1 MYNRDHRFPI
11 YVCNINVTNLKKI
24 DEKLV
29 YKYLIDEGHIS
40 EIYQHQ
46 KRIEE
51 WHRRY
56 PQKFGK
62 DNVAYR
68 FQFIRRYSTGKV
80 VIDSILTTD
89 FDYIV
94 EHICER
100 TLVNT
105 NLKTI
110 EFPATYE
117 LLEMDKAEAKAKL
130 NRVYLEQNKIIEKE
144 TENRLSRFN
153 SIYGNL
159 LSITKD
165 DVENTKTKC
174 QSLIYVGIVL
184 CCILPFVLAFAGLSR
199 TGIWLVMF
207 IAIIVL
213 IIVLK
218 KNNELYR
225 SNLAMVDYIAKQKS
239 KYSHNS
245 TVTSRLTEVFALLNI
260 INDCRLDVE
269 LDQLEKDVSRMVNRG
284 LISDRWCFSDED
296 IDIIEKELKK
306 KYEKQVTESELK
318 QLKIENLKLQNEGIA
333 IDNVQKKFW
342 RCVSCG
348 NLNRADD
355 MRCPS
360 CGGIRPLEE

>member
-1 MYNRDHRFPI
+1 MGYIIFAIICIVISVWYKYYKDHHFPMYVR
-11 YVCNINVTNLKKI
+11 NINVTNLKKI
-24 DEKLV
+24 DERLV

-80 VIDSILTTD
+80 VIDSILTAD

-130 NRVYLEQNKIIEKE
+130 NRVYLEQNKKIEKE
-144 TENRLSRFN
+144 TENRLSEFN
-153 SIYGNL
+153 SIYGELINISKEDITKVHNRNQILSFIGGIL
-159 LSITKD
+159 LICTLSVVSSITKQ
-165 DVENTKTKC
+165 N
-174 QSLIYVGIVL
+174 
-184 CCILPFVLAFAGLSR
+184 
-199 TGIWLVMF
+199 F
-207 IAIIVL
+207 I
-213 IIVLK
+213 
-218 KNNELYR
+218 
-225 SNLAMVDYIAKQKS
+225 
-239 KYSHNS
+239 
-245 TVTSRLTEVFALLNI
+245 VTSFDTMLTEG
-260 INDCRLDVE
+260 
-269 LDQLEKDVSRMVNRG
+269 VSATP
-284 LISDRWCFSDED
+284 E
-296 IDIIEKELKK
+296 
-306 KYEKQVTESELK
+306 
-318 QLKIENLKLQNEGIA
+318 
-333 IDNVQKKFW
+333 
-342 RCVSCG
+342 
-348 NLNRADD
+348 
-355 MRCPS
+355 
-360 CGGIRPLEE
+360 

>member
-1 MYNRDHRFPI
+1 MGYIIFAIICIVISVWYKYYKDHHFPMYVR
-11 YVCNINVTNLKKI
+11 NINVTNLKKI
-24 DEKLV
+24 DERLV

-80 VIDSILTTD
+80 VIDSMLTAD

-130 NRVYLEQNKIIEKE
+130 NRVYLEQNKKIEKE
-144 TENRLSRFN
+144 TENRLSEFN
-153 SIYGNL
+153 SIYGELINISKEDITKVHNRNQIISFIGGIL
-159 LSITKD
+159 LICTLSVVSSITKQNFIITSF
-165 DVENTKTKC
+165 NT
-174 QSLIYVGIVL
+174 
-184 CCILPFVLAFAGLSR
+184 
-199 TGIWLVMF
+199 M
-207 IAIIVL
+207 L
-213 IIVLK
+213 IITVWVVCLVK
-218 KNNELYR
+218 SINQHKN
-225 SNLAMVDYIAKQKS
+225 NLAMVDYIARQKS
-239 KYSHNS
+239 KYSYDS
-245 TVTSRLTEVFALLNI
+245 TATSRLTEVFKLL
-260 INDCRLDVE
+260 
-269 LDQLEKDVSRMVNRG
+269 S
-284 LISDRWCFSDED
+284 SDED
-296 IDIIEKELKK
+296 IDLIEKELKK
-306 KYEKQVTESELK
+306 KYEKQVVESELN
-318 QLKIENLKLQNEGIA
+318 QLKIENLKLQNESIS
-333 IDNVQKKFW
+333 IDNEQKKFW
-342 RCVSCG
+342 TCNFCG
-348 NLNRADD
+348 NMNRADD
-355 MRCPS
+355 MSCIK
-360 CGGIRPLEE
+360 CGGIRPSIEKEEDV